1 MRLRAFTV
9 LTILVL
15 ACGAAGSA
23 HETGLETETEV
34 TGDAKIR
41 VFEGVAA
48 PNPADAG
55 GFDLYGAFPNDHNPF
70 RIDTTIAL
78 GMDGFGLRGPD
89 RGLLGELPGA
99 GPDWALNMI
108 PFGVAIDGVIIDPS
122 GPWYSGGAADPENP
136 FDRACTGW
144 EYEVNDPRVGAIVG
158 MPDEVRGHVQPSG
171 MFHYHGRPARMI
183 AAARQRAGNPDDI
196 FVVGYSADGWPIIDH
211 RLRNTKGEV
220 IDLVSGYRLRQ
231 GQRNAVP
238 GTDPAQIP
246 KGRFDGLYVQDYVF
260 DPVGAKAKAPSNAVV
275 LDARNGIVLGDGLP
289 TLPGYPSQHYAYV
302 MTTDWPQIPRM
313 FAGPPSPSFAA
324 VIPLDSTAFLS
335 RMAAELGLTL
345 QPVRR
350 AIYDNCPGTL
360 QNFRLPN
367 GRAPY

>member
-108 PFGVAIDGVIIDPS
+108 PPV
-122 GPWYSGGAADPENP
+122 
-136 FDRACTGW
+136 
-144 EYEVNDPRVGAIVG
+144 
-158 MPDEVRGHVQPSG
+158 
-171 MFHYHGRPARMI
+171 HGT
-183 AAARQRAGNPDDI
+183 AG
-196 FVVGYSADGWPIIDH
+196 
-211 RLRNTKGEV
+211 
-220 IDLVSGYRLRQ
+220 
-231 GQRNAVP
+231 
-238 GTDPAQIP
+238 
-246 KGRFDGLYVQDYVF
+246 
-260 DPVGAKAKAPSNAVV
+260 
-275 LDARNGIVLGDGLP
+275 GLP
-289 TLPGYPSQHYAYV
+289 TRKTRLIGHAPAGSTRL
-302 MTTDWPQIPRM
+302 TTRASAQLSACLTRCAAM
-313 FAGPPSPSFAA
+313 FSPAA
-324 VIPLDSTAFLS
+324 CSTI
-335 RMAAELGLTL
+335 TD
-345 QPVRR
+345 VRP
-350 AIYDNCPGTL
+350 A
-360 QNFRLPN
+360 
-367 GRAPY
+367 